1 MEKPRL
7 TILLGTARKNRQSQ
21 KVADYL
27 TSFFKKLDKIEV
39 NLLDVKDFVTP
50 YTIASWDEDALAN
63 PWREVA
69 SKSSAFI
76 LVVPEYNRS
85 FPGELKIVLD
95 SELSAYQNKPVVLAG
110 VSSGHFGG
118 LAAIQSL
125 LPALYKMGF
134 NILPY
139 QLHFPE
145 VEELFSSSEE
155 ELDLI
160 YEGKLK
166 QIKEA
171 IYKSLNLSDNE
182 VE

>member
-7 TILLGTARKNRQSQ
+7 TIVLGTARKNRQSQ

-27 TSFFKKLDKIEV
+27 FSFFKQLDKIEV
-39 NLLDVKDFVTP
+39 SLVDVKDFVTP
-50 YTIASWDEDALAN
+50 YTIASWEEDAAAA
-63 PWREVA
+63 PWRELV
-69 SKSSAFI
+69 SKSNAFI

-95 SELSAYQNKPVVLAG
+95 SELSAYKDKPVVVAG
-110 VSSGHFGG
+110 VSSGNFGG

-145 VEELFSSSEE
+145 VEQLFSGSKE

-166 QIKEA
+166 QIKEV
-171 IYKSLNLSDNE
+171 IYKNLNLNLNE